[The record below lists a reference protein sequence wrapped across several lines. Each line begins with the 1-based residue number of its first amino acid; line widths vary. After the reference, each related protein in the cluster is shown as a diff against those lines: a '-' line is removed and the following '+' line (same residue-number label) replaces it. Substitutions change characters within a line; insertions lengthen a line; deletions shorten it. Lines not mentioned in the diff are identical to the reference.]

1 MESVFT
7 IAVIATLCFCG
18 LKFAE
23 MRLLNKNKPMKPLKY
38 FIRDAILVFLSAAIA
53 AFAHIHLGD
62 SIHSFMNTVTE
73 TKVLNTANT
82 EVFTDTPG
90 F

>member
-1 MESVFT
+1 MENVLIIS
-7 IAVIATLCFCG
+7 IIATVGFCLC
-18 LKFAE
+18 KFVE
-23 MRLLNKNKPMKPLKY
+23 MRFIEKDQEPKPMK
-38 FIRDAILVFLSAAIA
+38 FIVRDALIVFMSVMVSVYVYEQ
-53 AFAHIHLGD
+53 FD
-62 SIHSFMNTVTE
+62 SSLNGLLNTVTE

>member
-1 MESVFT
+1 MENVLIIS
-7 IAVIATLCFCG
+7 IIATVGFCLC
-18 LKFAE
+18 KFVE
-23 MRLLNKNKPMKPLKY
+23 MRFIEKDQEPKPMK
-38 FIRDAILVFLSAAIA
+38 FIVRDALIVFMSVMISVYVYEQ
-53 AFAHIHLGD
+53 FD
-62 SIHSFMNTVTE
+62 SSLNGLLNTVTE